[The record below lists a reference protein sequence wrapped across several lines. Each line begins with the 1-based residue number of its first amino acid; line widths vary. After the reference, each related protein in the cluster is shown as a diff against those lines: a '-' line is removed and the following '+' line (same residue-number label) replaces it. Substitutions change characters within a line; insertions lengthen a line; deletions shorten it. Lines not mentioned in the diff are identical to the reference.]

1 MYFQISVSKKYNT
14 ILEVHF
20 FWKLSY
26 TIHSSNKVEDE
37 NLLLYQVFYDLTVI
51 CA

>member
-20 FWKLSY
+20 FSGNLAIKFIVVIKWKMRTCSY
-26 TIHSSNKVEDE
+26 IRYFMT
-37 NLLLYQVFYDLTVI
+37 
-51 CA
+51 